1 MTWKRILIPVT
12 AVPII
17 ALLGYGLTRDPNL
30 IRSPLMGRAAS
41 DFVAPTLDGDS
52 IGLADLEGKVV
63 ILNFWASWCIP
74 CIQEHPYLMEAAR
87 RYDAD
92 DLQIIGVIYQDTPEN
107 ARRFMERHGGDW
119 PSILDQDSR
128 IAIDYGVYGVPETYF
143 IGADGQIAHKQI
155 GPVDGML
162 LMSWIERLLA
172 QRSAEIATAPDAP
185 DADGGA
191 DPAASATGRQRG
203 DG

>member
-12 AVPII
+12 AIPII
-17 ALLGYGLTRDPNL
+17 ALLGYGLTRDPTL

-52 IGLADLEGKVV
+52 IGLAELEGKVV

-107 ARRFMERHGGDW
+107 ARRFMERHGGGW

-143 IGADGQIAHKQI
+143 IGPDRRIAHKHI

-172 QRSAEIATAPDAP
+172 QRSADDAPDAP

-191 DPAASATGRQRG
+191 DPAASATRRQRG